1 MFYGGEI
8 LDGTYQIIKN
18 IGKGGTG
25 VIYKAYHMR
34 LKKYV
39 VVKLL
44 DTSRVSREKVRVEV
58 DILKGLHHMYLPQVY
73 DFLEVGQDVYTI
85 MDYIEGRD
93 LEHYLKD
100 GYVFKEE
107 TLILW
112 LKQLCEVLEY
122 LHSQKPPIYH
132 SDIKPG
138 NIMVTP
144 EGNICLIDFNI
155 SLGSGYQAGI
165 LGLSQWY
172 AAPEQYEKAEL
183 FTKGLDSSRIVLDG
197 RMDIYSLG
205 ATFYTLMSGLLPDR
219 QGGEFLPLSSMH
231 LPYSSALVHIVE
243 KAMEERPRKR
253 FATAQAMHRAL
264 DYIYKMDA
272 GYRRLQKI
280 SCSLWGGC
288 GLLLVAGV
296 LCCTYGWKESARE
309 DYRREYQEFYETAQ
323 KYEDE
328 NTISIGIDILNNS
341 RYRGILTD
349 NPEDK
354 AQILYMIGNIYYGLE
369 DYASAEEYFQE
380 AAQEDSEPLY
390 YRDQALAA
398 AKQGNTA
405 EAENVL
411 DQARQEGMENDQI
424 LLARQEVAFAKE
436 DFEEVLSIGER
447 LENSQDR
454 DTAAYSCILTSKAW
468 GKTGDYD
475 AQAEYLEKA
484 YALGETT
491 GACGNWEALI

>member
-1 MFYGGEI
+1 
-8 LDGTYQIIKN
+8 
-18 IGKGGTG
+18 
-25 VIYKAYHMR
+25 
-34 LKKYV
+34 
-39 VVKLL
+39 
-44 DTSRVSREKVRVEV
+44 
-58 DILKGLHHMYLPQVY
+58 
-73 DFLEVGQDVYTI
+73 
-85 MDYIEGRD
+85 
-93 LEHYLKD
+93 
-100 GYVFKEE
+100 
-107 TLILW
+107 
-112 LKQLCEVLEY
+112 
-122 LHSQKPPIYH
+122 
-132 SDIKPG
+132 
-138 NIMVTP
+138 MVTP

-219 QGGEFLPLSSMH
+219 QGGEFLPLNSMH

-280 SCSLWGGC
+280 RWFLWGGC
-288 GLLLVAGV
+288 GLLLVAGI

-309 DYRREYQEFYETAQ
+309 DYRRDYQEFYETAQ

-328 NTISIGIDILNNS
+328 NTISIGIDIVNNS

-447 LENSQDR
+447 LENSQDS
-454 DTAAYSCILTSKAW
+454 DTAAYSCILTSKVW

-475 AQAEYLEKA
+475 AQTEYLEKA
-484 YALGETT
+484 YALGGDNRCLRELGSSYLTAAENVSRSSREMYLKRARECYEKLEESYGVT
-491 GACGNWEALI
+491 YRDQLNLAVICEELGDYQEAKSRLELMEESYPEEYQIYMHLAYICLKQGEEEPEDDSYYEEAVSYYREARTAYRQAGSPEDSSMAELEDYMES